1 MNNYFDSVAAEWDS
15 NPAKIERATATAQQI
30 KQLSLAS
37 YDSVVD
43 FGAGTGLLGVQ
54 LRDLFQC
61 VHLADASNNMLEI
74 AQQKIAQAQLTNVHT
89 HFVESLADIPGSHSA
104 IVTLMTLHHIHNVG
118 EFFASAY
125 QKLQAQ
131 GMLVIADL
139 YAEDGSFHKHNP
151 DFDGHNGFDL
161 DELCQKAKQAGFTIT
176 KAAPYYDIRQENR
189 DGVDTVY
196 PLFLLAVMK

>member
-1 MNNYFDSVAAEWDS
+1 MSNYFDSVAESWDN

-30 KQLSLAS
+30 KQLRLAS
-37 YDSVVD
+37 YESVID

-54 LRDLFQC
+54 LRDLFEH

-74 AQQKIAQAQLTNVHT
+74 AHHKITQAQFTNVHT
-89 HFVESLADIPGSHSA
+89 HFVESLTDIPGSHSA
-104 IVTLMTLHHIHNVG
+104 IVTLMALHHIHNVG
-118 EFFASAY
+118 EFFAAAY

-161 DELCQKAKQAGFTIT
+161 DELCQKAKQAGFTTT